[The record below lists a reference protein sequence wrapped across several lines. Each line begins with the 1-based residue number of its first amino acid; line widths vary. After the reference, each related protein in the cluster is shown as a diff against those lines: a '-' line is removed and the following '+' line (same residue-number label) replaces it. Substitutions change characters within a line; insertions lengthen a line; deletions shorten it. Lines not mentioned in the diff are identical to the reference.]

1 MAIEIFA
8 QPAKA
13 GDPAN
18 DSDAA
23 QLRVAQVVS
32 VSGSQAI
39 ALLNRAV
46 SKRAQSNDKRIEMG
60 ALMKIRTPN
69 CFIVGVVSAIS
80 CPIPEAETDT
90 QNQVMIELNLAGEIP
105 IDHKSQKLTFNRGLS
120 SLPSVG
126 DSVYLTGRA
135 DLELVYSQPGAA
147 TIDVGQLY
155 LNSGVSARLL
165 MDDLFGKHFIVVGTT
180 GCGKSSAVCCIL
192 KSALK
197 EHPSAHIVVLDI
209 HNEYSTAFDGQA
221 ELIDPTNLHLPYWL
235 MNFNELV
242 LALTTD
248 DAHRDAEIEILS
260 EAVLASKKRYAGAQS
275 RRLREPG
282 QGVGITV
289 DTPTPFRLSD
299 ITAFIDERLGRLE
312 KSQSVIPLRR
322 LKSRIDTLVG
332 DPRYG
337 FMFATMVVEDTMSQ
351 ILGQLFRIPIDDKP
365 VTVINL
371 ASVPGEILDIV
382 ISVISRLAFDLGVW
396 SEGAIPTL
404 LVCEEAHRYAPSAND
419 GKFMPTRK
427 ALARIAKE
435 GRKYGISLALVTQRP
450 TELDQTILSQCSTV
464 IAMRLATERDQQVIR
479 ANTNEGAIDLLDFL
493 PLLGEREA
501 IILGQGVIMP
511 MRIKFRD
518 IGSAKCK
525 TSAYRSFSSAW
536 KQPQINSEALDE
548 IVRSWR
554 RARRPDHGTLAAGPS
569 AAEPPPEEKIE
580 QQA

>member
-1 MAIEIFA
+1 MPPICRWRRSF
-8 QPAKA
+8 PF
-13 GDPAN
+13 P
-18 DSDAA
+18 
-23 QLRVAQVVS
+23 V
-32 VSGSQAI
+32 
-39 ALLNRAV
+39 LLNRAI
-46 SKRAQSNDKRIEMG
+46 SKKPASQDRRIEMG
-60 ALMKIRTPN
+60 ALMKIRTPH

-80 CPIPEAETDT
+80 CPIPETEADT

-105 IDHKSQKLTFNRGLS
+105 IDPKSRTLTFNRGLS

-126 DSVYLTGRA
+126 DCVYPTGRG
-135 DLELVYSQPGAA
+135 DLELVYSQPGDA

-155 LNSGVSARLL
+155 LNAGVSARLL

-192 KSALK
+192 QSALK

-209 HNEYSTAFDGQA
+209 HNEYATAFDGMA
-221 ELIDPTNLHLPYWL
+221 ELIDPANLHLPYWL
-235 MNFNELV
+235 MNFNELI

-260 EAVLASKKRYAGAQS
+260 EAVLASKKRFAGGPS
-275 RRLREPG
+275 RRLRETG
-282 QGVGITV
+282 AGIGITV

-312 KSQSVIPLRR
+312 KSQSVLPLRR
-322 LKSRIDTLVG
+322 LKSRIETLVG

-337 FMFATMVVEDTMSQ
+337 FMFASMVVEDTMSE
-351 ILGQLFRIPIDDKP
+351 ILGQIFRVPVNDKP

-371 ASVPGEILDIV
+371 ASVPAEILDIV
-382 ISVISRLAFDLGVW
+382 ISVVSRLAFDLGVW

-404 LVCEEAHRYAPSAND
+404 LVCEEAHRYAPSASD

-525 TSAYRSFSSAW
+525 TSAYRSFSAAW
-536 KQPQINSEALDE
+536 KEPQINSDALAD

-554 RARRPDHGTLAAGPS
+554 RAKRPEHATPAAIPAPADPPVE
-569 AAEPPPEEKIE
+569 AAE
-580 QQA
+580 

>member
-1 MAIEIFA
+1 MTFEMLSK
-8 QPAKA
+8 PAKTD
-13 GDPAN
+13 DPMRGLAP
-18 DSDAA
+18 APV
-23 QLRVAQVVS
+23 RVAQIVA

-39 ALLNRAV
+39 AMLDGDVPKGDQFGER
-46 SKRAQSNDKRIEMG
+46 RIEMG
-60 ALMKIRTPN
+60 ALMKIRTPD
-69 CFIVGVVSAIS
+69 CFVVGVVSAIS
-80 CPIPEAETDT
+80 CPIPESEAEP

-105 IDHKSQKLTFNRGLS
+105 VGEHSQKPAFNRGLS

-126 DSVYLTGRA
+126 DSVYRTSRH

-147 TIDVGQLY
+147 TIDVGTLY

-192 KSALK
+192 QSALK
-197 EHPSAHIVVLDI
+197 EHRSAHVVVLDI
-209 HNEYSTAFDGQA
+209 HNEYSTAFDGMA
-221 ELIDPTNLHLPYWL
+221 ELIDPSNLHLPYWL
-235 MNFNELV
+235 MNFDELTV
-242 LALTTD
+242 ALATD
-248 DAHRDAEIEILS
+248 DEYRDAEVEILG
-260 EAVLASKKRYAGAQS
+260 EAVLASKKRYAAAQS
-275 RRLREPG
+275 RRLRDPG
-282 QGVGITV
+282 VAIGITV
-289 DTPTPFRLSD
+289 DTPIPFRLSD

-312 KSQSVIPLRR
+312 KTQAVIPLRR
-322 LKSRIDTLVG
+322 LKGRIEMLVG

-337 FMFATMVVEDTMSQ
+337 FMFANMVVEDTMTE
-351 ILGQLFRIPIDDKP
+351 ILGRLFRVPIDNKP

-371 ASVPGEILDIV
+371 AAVPAEILDIV
-382 ISVISRLAFDLGVW
+382 ISVVSRLAFDLGVW

-404 LVCEEAHRYAPSAND
+404 LVCEEAHRYAPAAID
-419 GKFMPTRK
+419 DRFMPTRN

-450 TELDQTILSQCSTV
+450 SELDPTILSQCSTV
-464 IAMRLATERDQQVIR
+464 IAMRLATERDQLVIR

-536 KQPQINSEALDE
+536 KEPQIDTDMLGEV
-548 IVRSWR
+548 VRSWR
-554 RARRPDHGTLAAGPS
+554 RARKA
-569 AAEPPPEEKIE
+569 
-580 QQA
+580 

>member
-1 MAIEIFA
+1 MAIELLA
-8 QPAKA
+8 QSTKTNNPNRDLESARV
-13 GDPAN
+13 
-18 DSDAA
+18 
-23 QLRVAQVVS
+23 RVAQIVS

-39 ALLNRAV
+39 ALLDRAAP
-46 SKRAQSNDKRIEMG
+46 KRDQFDEKRIEMG
-60 ALMKIRTPN
+60 ALMKIRTPE
-69 CFIVGVVSAIS
+69 CFVVGVVSAIS
-80 CPIPEAETDT
+80 CPIPESDADP
-90 QNQVMIELNLAGEIP
+90 QNQIMIELNLAGEIP
-105 IDHKSQKLTFNRGLS
+105 IGGRNQKLAFNRGLT

-126 DSVYLTGRA
+126 DAVYLTSRN

-147 TIDVGQLY
+147 TIDVGKLY

-192 KSALK
+192 QSALQ
-197 EHPSAHIVVLDI
+197 EHRSAHIVVLDI
-209 HNEYSTAFDGQA
+209 HNEYSTAFGGMA

-235 MNFNELV
+235 MNFNELTV
-242 LALTTD
+242 ALTTD
-248 DAHRDAEIEILS
+248 DVHRDAEVEILG

-275 RRLREPG
+275 RRLRESSG
-282 QGVGITV
+282 AIGITV

-312 KSQSVIPLRR
+312 KTQSVIPLRR
-322 LKSRIDTLVG
+322 LRNRIDMLVG

-337 FMFATMVVEDTMSQ
+337 FMFANMVVEDTMSA
-351 ILGQLFRIPIDDKP
+351 ILGRLFRVPIDGRP

-371 ASVPGEILDIV
+371 ATVPAEILDIV
-382 ISVISRLAFDLGVW
+382 ISVVSRLAFDLGVW

-450 TELDQTILSQCSTV
+450 SELDQTILSQCSTV
-464 IAMRLATERDQQVIR
+464 IAMRLATDRDQQVIR
-479 ANTNEGAIDLLDFL
+479 ANTNEGALDLLDFL

-536 KQPQINSEALDE
+536 KEPQINGEVLDD

-554 RARRPDHGTLAAGPS
+554 RARRPEHS
-569 AAEPPPEEKIE
+569 AQTGSQATADNIPPVIG
-580 QQA
+580 